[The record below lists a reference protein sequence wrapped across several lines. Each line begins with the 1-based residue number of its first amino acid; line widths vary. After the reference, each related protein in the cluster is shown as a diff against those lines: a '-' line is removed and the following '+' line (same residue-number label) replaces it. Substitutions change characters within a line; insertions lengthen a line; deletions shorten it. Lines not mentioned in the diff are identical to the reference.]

1 MNKFKEND
9 IIKNLKTNKL
19 AVILDANYGNTGA
32 IKYSLLTDLNNT
44 HICINPEERFELFYR
59 PSENVHWSA
68 HAKDLFDF

>member
-19 AVILDANYGNTGA
+19 AVILDENYGNTGA

-44 HICINPEERFELFYR
+44 HLYKSRRKI
-59 PSENVHWSA
+59 
-68 HAKDLFDF
+68 